1 MFLMVIFWVILFG
14 GGHSF
19 WNFFKGVLL
28 KKSFGNLD
36 IKQPSFVKE
45 IMESVLYGKTPLE
58 LINAENNSGYI
69 NVSVTFKM
77 LSEQKNKQKGKWVDD
92 IIETKK
98 AFDTLESRNTKTKG
112 LDLDIN
118 VYNYYI

>member
-1 MFLMVIFWVILFG
+1 
-14 GGHSF
+14 
-19 WNFFKGVLL
+19 
-28 KKSFGNLD
+28 
-36 IKQPSFVKE
+36 
-45 IMESVLYGKTPLE
+45 MESVLYGKTPLE

-118 VYNYYI
+118 VLNYFKHTSLKYQNVIQQPSQTFNWAKFFCFVKTYVYSYLQVFATT